1 MKKTGLKLLA
11 AASLAMAS
19 MLAWAQPGIH
29 QGTVLETMNSG
40 GYTYVQIQEGDKT
53 LWAAG
58 PQVSLKKGDSVSVTS
73 AGWMKDF
80 HSKTL
85 NRTFADL
92 LFVSKIVKE

>member
-1 MKKTGLKLLA
+1 MKQFGLKLVASA
-11 AASLAMAS
+11 ALVLSTS
-19 MLAWAQPGIH
+19 LAWAQSGTL

-40 GYTYVQIQEGDKT
+40 GYTYVQLQEGDKQ

-58 PQVSLKKGDSVSVTS
+58 PQVELQKGDKVSVTS

-80 HSKTL
+80 YSKTL

-92 LFVSKIVKE
+92 LFVSKITKK

>member
-1 MKKTGLKLLA
+1 MKKFGLKLVASAALA
-11 AASLAMAS
+11 LSAS
-19 MLAWAQPGIH
+19 LAWAQGGIH
-29 QGTVLETMNSG
+29 QGTVLDTMNSG
-40 GYTYVQIQEGDKT
+40 GYTYVQIQEGDKQ

-58 PQVSLKKGDSVSVTS
+58 PQVELQKGDKVSVIS

-92 LFVSKIVKE
+92 LFVSKITKD